1 MKVLVTGGAGFIGSH
16 LADHLIKCG
25 HEVTVLDDLSTGRL
39 ENIRGLEGHPR
50 FRCRIGSVTDER
62 TVAELISDAEVV
74 FHLAA
79 AVGVFLVV
87 QNPVRTIE
95 TNVLGTEILL
105 RQAAARGRKVLLAST
120 SEVYGKSRKVPSS
133 ENDDLVLGPTTVG
146 RWSYACSKALE
157 EFLAIAYWNEKKLPM
172 VIVRPFNVVGPRQ
185 TGRYGMVLP
194 RFVEQALGG
203 GPITVYGNGS
213 QTRSFAHVR
222 DVVEAL
228 VRLAEHP
235 AAVGQIYNVGNDQE
249 IAIQELAHRVAAL
262 AKTGAR
268 IQYIPYEEAY
278 GAGFEDL
285 ERRVPDLS
293 KIREAI
299 GYQPRTTL
307 DEIILELLGIGRAGR
322 AKKTE
327 AVRSSSGTPA

>member
-1 MKVLVTGGAGFIGSH
+1 
-16 LADHLIKCG
+16 
-25 HEVTVLDDLSTGRL
+25 
-39 ENIRGLEGHPR
+39 
-50 FRCRIGSVTDER
+50 
-62 TVAELISDAEVV
+62 
-74 FHLAA
+74 
-79 AVGVFLVV
+79 
-87 QNPVRTIE
+87 
-95 TNVLGTEILL
+95 
-105 RQAAARGRKVLLAST
+105 
-120 SEVYGKSRKVPSS
+120 
-133 ENDDLVLGPTTVG
+133 
-146 RWSYACSKALE
+146 
-157 EFLAIAYWNEKKLPM
+157 
-172 VIVRPFNVVGPRQ
+172 
-185 TGRYGMVLP
+185 MVLP